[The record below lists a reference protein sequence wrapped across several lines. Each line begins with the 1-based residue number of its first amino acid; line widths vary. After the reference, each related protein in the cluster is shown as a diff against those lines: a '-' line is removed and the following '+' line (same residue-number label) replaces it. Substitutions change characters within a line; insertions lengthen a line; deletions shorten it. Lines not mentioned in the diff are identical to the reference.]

1 MKRARTDKTFDCVE
15 MKRKA
20 AARIYATVKSM
31 TAEQESAYWQRVNDD
46 FQRHQEQR
54 LKNAPSA

>member
-1 MKRARTDKTFDCVE
+1 

-46 FQRHQEQR
+46 FQKRQEQR
-54 LKNAPSA
+54 RKSAPSA